1 VSTHPTHFQE
11 LFTMKTIFK
20 RTQTNLLIASMAAG
34 LGVHLSSQA
43 QTTDA
48 GTLVITGQITASTC
62 TLNVTDVGTT
72 STTGAPS
79 TKNLALGNLTPTAA
93 GATGAAGSLLTT
105 SNKAVTVFSLSN
117 AGNTG
122 PCTTLGTGGA
132 WDLALM
138 VSSAQVSTIGST
150 GFLKNG
156 LTANATDA
164 VVQMFGGVAANP
176 AAASAA
182 TASTALNLRGDAGY
196 TGNFATGAASIANF
210 TAQAGS
216 SIVVGAQWARATA
229 NAAPSS
235 GSFSQS
241 IPLAVVYK

>member
-1 VSTHPTHFQE
+1 
-11 LFTMKTIFK
+11 M
-20 RTQTNLLIASMAAG
+20 
-34 LGVHLSSQA
+34 
-43 QTTDA
+43 
-48 GTLVITGQITASTC
+48 
-62 TLNVTDVGTT
+62 
-72 STTGAPS
+72 
-79 TKNLALGNLTPTAA
+79 
-93 GATGAAGSLLTT
+93 
-105 SNKAVTVFSLSN
+105 
-117 AGNTG
+117 
-122 PCTTLGTGGA
+122 
-132 WDLALM
+132 
-138 VSSAQVSTIGST
+138 
-150 GFLKNG
+150 KNG

-182 TASTALNLRGDAGY
+182 TASTALSLRGDAGY